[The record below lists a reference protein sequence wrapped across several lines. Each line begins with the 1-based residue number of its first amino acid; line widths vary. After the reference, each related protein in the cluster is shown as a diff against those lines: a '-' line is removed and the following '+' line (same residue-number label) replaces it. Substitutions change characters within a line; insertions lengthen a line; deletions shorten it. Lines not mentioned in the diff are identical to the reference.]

1 MKVQRAINASESQKQ
16 PKKTLKEADGVC
28 TTEPMQHE
36 LAPFGAVVTPFCFA
50 HIPVLAPEKRPPAT
64 LFPYPDLRLPIQ
76 RKLAIGA
83 VNDPLEYEADAM
95 AERVVNMPALADRT
109 PDSGPVAIR
118 RKWPRGGLNVKHGE
132 CTQENENTVQRKAV
146 FAPTPTEAPPIVHQV
161 LASPGQ
167 PLDAGTRTLMESR
180 FGHDFSRV
188 RVHSDTTANQSALAV
203 NALAYTVGNNVV
215 FGSDQY
221 VTRTIG
227 GQKLLA
233 HELAHV
239 LQQGSGTDRLRRRV
253 PGAAGLDA
261 ALPTDPAG
269 FATVRTGLARDLSR
283 TWSGLTAAQQAT
295 VKTAA
300 AGFGVSFT
308 DEANLRARLETA
320 TRPELLQF
328 AQAIR
333 TAAPSAELGDPLL
346 IDVGARPHTAD
357 AANIT
362 TLVNNAN
369 SVFAAIASGTKDA
382 DITQVFGAANVVAAK
397 AKYANAK
404 ARLNALKTADKIV
417 TDRSGFSAEVSLGG
431 LSNANQIAVEPST
444 IDSPGD
450 KESIV
455 TVIHESMHAG
465 NSDVRDF
472 GYINQPSFIALPESV
487 KLTNAA
493 HFEVVPRRI
502 LGASF
507 DFAGQTFVPAGTT
520 AGGVAAPALTPKQQ
534 AIRAASETY
543 RSAWTAGLNLHKIFV
558 RLFRAPAEWNTLNL
572 STAFAGAPAGAH
584 FADALP
590 FWSKVEMLTMHE
602 RVGSINPAGPPAVR
616 PVTLIDIALSE
627 GVTRKLAQGMDHVPQ
642 TEPDAQALETASA
655 TSAEQTA
662 AAASV
667 NAERDLLIRLVLRVN
682 LGSITGAV
690 SRDERVIARMAQA
703 SNAPNFSDILAIQP
717 PSAFP

>member
-1 MKVQRAINASESQKQ
+1 MKSQLAMLTRESTKQAKQ
-16 PKKTLKEADGVC
+16 PPKEAASTPADH
-28 TTEPMQHE
+28 PMQTE
-36 LAPFGAVVTPFCFA
+36 FAASGRKLTPFSLGQI
-50 HIPVLAPEKRPPAT
+50 HVLPPQEPTPAT

-76 RKLAIGA
+76 PKLAIGA
-83 VNDPLEYEADAM
+83 INDPLESEADEM
-95 AERVVNMPALADRT
+95 AERVISMPGPGEPILA
-109 PDSGPVAIR
+109 SGPAAIR
-118 RKWPRGGLNVKHGE
+118 RRDARGSSSADQTEATAEDEKD
-132 CTQENENTVQRKAV
+132 VQRKALI
-146 FAPTPTEAPPIVHQV
+146 APTPAAAPPIVHEV

-167 PLDAGTRTLMESR
+167 PLDANTRTFMESR

-188 RVHSDTTANQSALAV
+188 RVHLDTTAKRSALAV
-203 NALAYTVGNNVV
+203 NALAYTVGSNIV
-215 FGSDQY
+215 FGSY
-221 VTRTIG
+221 HYAPRTAG

-239 LQQGSGTDRLRRRV
+239 LQQGSRTGWLRRRV
-253 PGAAGLDA
+253 PGAAGLGA

-269 FATVRTGLARDLSR
+269 FASVRTGLARDLSR
-283 TWSGLTAAQQAT
+283 AWAGLTTAQQTT

-300 AGFGVSFT
+300 AGFGISFT
-308 DEANLRARLETA
+308 DEADLRTRLETA

-328 AQAIR
+328 AQEIR

-369 SVFAAIASGTKDA
+369 AVFASIASGAKDA
-382 DITQVFGAANVVAAK
+382 DITQVFGAANVAAAK

-404 ARLNALKTADKIV
+404 TRLNALKTADKIV
-417 TDRSGFSAEVSLGG
+417 TDRSGFSAQVSLGG
-431 LSNANQIAVEPST
+431 LSNASQIAVEPST
-444 IDSPGD
+444 IDNPGD
-450 KESIV
+450 KESVI
-455 TVIHESMHAG
+455 TLIHESMHAG

-472 GYINQPSFIALPESV
+472 GYIHQPSFIALPESV
-487 KLTNAA
+487 KLKNAA

-507 DFAGQTFVPAGTT
+507 DFAGQTFIPAGTT
-520 AGGVAAPALTPKQQ
+520 VGGVAAPALTPKQQ

-558 RLFRAPAEWNTLNL
+558 RLFRTPAEWNTLDL
-572 STAFAGAPAGAH
+572 STAFSGAPAGAH
-584 FADALP
+584 FADTLP

-602 RVGSINPAGPPAVR
+602 RVASINPAGPPAVR

-627 GVTRKLAQGMDHVPQ
+627 GVTRKLDQGMDHVPQ
-642 TEPDAQALETASA
+642 TEADAQALETASA
-655 TSAEQTA
+655 NAAELTA

-667 NAERDLLIRLVLRVN
+667 NAERDLLIRLVIRVN
-682 LGSITGAV
+682 LGSITGTV
-690 SRDERVIARMAQA
+690 SRDESVVARMAQA
-703 SNAPNFSDILAIQP
+703 SNAPNFTDILAIRP